1 MKNLYGSIR
10 INKILGKE
18 KQSIEKNID
27 YYKLKNDKYGLEIV
41 KRNGTNEEDIEVTNI
56 ADITDNEEKIDN
68 ILNEL
73 VIKEITPELS
83 DVIEDLLKIHV

>member
-10 INKILGKE
+10 ISKILGKE
-18 KQSIEKNID
+18 NQSIEENID

-41 KRNGTNEEDIEVTNI
+41 KRNSTNEEDIEVTNI

-83 DVIEDLLKIHV
+83 DVIEDLLKTYV